1 MATLD
6 VVKPEDLYVRRAVA
20 SFWRDRFR
28 WLLLFGIAVVVL
40 YPIGTLIYSSFLATE
55 PGGGSFRAKSM
66 SLEPWRDAF
75 GDGYVL
81 DSLLTT
87 FRVVIPKVAF
97 AVGLATFFAWTIG
110 RTNTPGRSKF
120 EAAIFFMWFTPTLPV
135 ILSWIVLL
143 APRAGLL
150 NKWMEPIL
158 PFGFRFNAYSYESL
172 VFFGGIYVAPILFIF
187 LLPAFRNMDA
197 SLEESAQMSG
207 ATLWHRARHITIPLM
222 LPAILTVTALVIVL
236 SLESFELEAL
246 LGIPAGIFVFTTRI
260 FDLLFLQNF
269 AEFGTASA
277 LALVLMMITLTLI
290 IFQRRILAKREF
302 TTITGKGY
310 RPKQMDLGKWRWVTF
325 SILLGYV
332 LIFGLFPI
340 VMLIVN
346 SFMVVSGFIGPAYFT
361 MDNWIRALT
370 EPNLLRAL
378 RNTLVLGFS
387 TATIGVVLV
396 SVSSYVVIKTKDR
409 WRGVAALDMVM
420 WLPIAVPGMVLALG
434 MLWAY
439 VRLPIYNTL
448 WILVLAF
455 LIRGL
460 PTGSRFF
467 TTTMIQVG
475 NELEESA
482 RIHGASWLRTLRSI
496 LLPLLKPAVI
506 SAWIFLFVLSTR
518 QLDSALLLSGPQ
530 TQVLSV
536 TMFKAATRGSFE
548 VASALGLMQTILVF
562 SIYLGLRFIGG
573 RDRAQG

>member
-1 MATLD
+1 
-6 VVKPEDLYVRRAVA
+6 
-20 SFWRDRFR
+20 
-28 WLLLFGIAVVVL
+28 
-40 YPIGTLIYSSFLATE
+40 
-55 PGGGSFRAKSM
+55 
-66 SLEPWRDAF
+66 
-75 GDGYVL
+75 
-81 DSLLTT
+81 
-87 FRVVIPKVAF
+87 
-97 AVGLATFFAWTIG
+97 
-110 RTNTPGRSKF
+110 
-120 EAAIFFMWFTPTLPV
+120 
-135 ILSWIVLL
+135 
-143 APRAGLL
+143 
-150 NKWMEPIL
+150 
-158 PFGFRFNAYSYESL
+158 
-172 VFFGGIYVAPILFIF
+172 
-187 LLPAFRNMDA
+187 
-197 SLEESAQMSG
+197 
-207 ATLWHRARHITIPLM
+207 

-548 VASALGLMQTILVF
+548 VASALGLTQTILVF

>member
-1 MATLD
+1 
-6 VVKPEDLYVRRAVA
+6 
-20 SFWRDRFR
+20 
-28 WLLLFGIAVVVL
+28 
-40 YPIGTLIYSSFLATE
+40 
-55 PGGGSFRAKSM
+55 
-66 SLEPWRDAF
+66 
-75 GDGYVL
+75 
-81 DSLLTT
+81 
-87 FRVVIPKVAF
+87 
-97 AVGLATFFAWTIG
+97 
-110 RTNTPGRSKF
+110 
-120 EAAIFFMWFTPTLPV
+120 
-135 ILSWIVLL
+135 
-143 APRAGLL
+143 
-150 NKWMEPIL
+150 
-158 PFGFRFNAYSYESL
+158 
-172 VFFGGIYVAPILFIF
+172 
-187 LLPAFRNMDA
+187 
-197 SLEESAQMSG
+197 
-207 ATLWHRARHITIPLM
+207 
-222 LPAILTVTALVIVL
+222 
-236 SLESFELEAL
+236 
-246 LGIPAGIFVFTTRI
+246 
-260 FDLLFLQNF
+260 
-269 AEFGTASA
+269 
-277 LALVLMMITLTLI
+277 
-290 IFQRRILAKREF
+290 
-302 TTITGKGY
+302 
-310 RPKQMDLGKWRWVTF
+310 
-325 SILLGYV
+325 
-332 LIFGLFPI
+332 
-340 VMLIVN
+340 MLIVN